1 MQPADLAFRAL
12 ESAGIGG
19 WDLDLATGRLLWT
32 SVTFSIHELEPD
44 NQPDIDAAI
53 GFYRPDAQP
62 IIRAAVA
69 QAIDHGVAWDIELP
83 FITAKGRPIWVRAC
97 GCAVEEDG
105 RKVRLTGTFQDVTVR
120 REQTA
125 QADRLSLV
133 VRQMTNAVLIT
144 GPDGRTEWVNEAFER
159 LSGYTLADM
168 KGHPPGRILQGPE
181 TDPTTVDHI
190 RSCIRAGCGFEVEI
204 LNYTSAGLSYWMAIT
219 CTPLLDDHGRLNGF
233 IAVETDITDRRKAE
247 DAACW
252 ESQVRE
258 RAEALLRDVLDS
270 LPSAVTAFDADERLI
285 LVNQAYRE
293 MFPISGAYAT
303 PGCTLE
309 ELVRFGIA
317 RGQYPEAGTDAEA
330 QDAWATHYLAAQR
343 EVSGPH
349 SLRLPGD
356 RHVLAR
362 ERRSASGNLVCVR
375 SDTSELMRAEAKL
388 RAQAQRDPLT
398 GLANR
403 AAFVGAM
410 LRSLEPGNALPPVAG
425 ALMLFDVDHFKSI
438 NDTFGHDAGDAV
450 LVEIATR
457 LRSAIRGGDL
467 AVRLGGDEFVV
478 IMNGLTDKSTAAVRI
493 ETIQSQLSLPMSICG
508 QNLGITTSA
517 GVTLFPQ
524 DGPDP
529 ASLLKTADLALYES
543 KRGGRG
549 RWCFFQSS
557 LAETAHEHDL
567 ACDGLRSALA
577 HGNIQVLLQPRRRL
591 AGGHAGFH
599 AQPRWNNGRA
609 WVTGNDFIPTSADSV
624 LVADLGQAS
633 LAATMAC
640 LRALRRSGLE
650 PGRTTL
656 KVSTTHLMQPDFLSD
671 TLGMLH
677 EHDLAAIDLEIE
689 VPASILHDGPSA
701 KVETVLGDVSASGI
715 AVALDGLGHSA
726 VSLADLFRLP
736 IDRLTIGRDL
746 VAGIGRPDQDGGL
759 IRAVFSVATS
769 MALPT
774 TAEDVQTVEQRL
786 FLAAAG
792 CDAAWGSAIAGPLLT
807 LEQMSAYLAGEL
819 ASIQG
824 PERVRALT

>member
-1 MQPADLAFRAL
+1 MAGTWTLQPDGCSGPR
-12 ESAGIGG
+12 SP
-19 WDLDLATGRLLWT
+19 
-32 SVTFSIHELEPD
+32 FSIHELEPD

-410 LRSLEPGNALPPVAG
+410 LRSLEPGNASCRPWPV
-425 ALMLFDVDHFKSI
+425 LSCCSTSITSSRSTIPSDTMPEMPCWSKSRP
-438 NDTFGHDAGDAV
+438 
-450 LVEIATR
+450 R

-467 AVRLGGDEFVV
+467 AVRLGG
-478 IMNGLTDKSTAAVRI
+478 GRVRGDH
-493 ETIQSQLSLPMSICG
+493 ERPDRQVHGRGSDRRRSSRNFRLPMSICG

-557 LAETAHEHDL
+557 LAD
-567 ACDGLRSALA
+567 DGA
-577 HGNIQVLLQPRRRL
+577 
-591 AGGHAGFH
+591 
-599 AQPRWNNGRA
+599 
-609 WVTGNDFIPTSADSV
+609 
-624 LVADLGQAS
+624 
-633 LAATMAC
+633 
-640 LRALRRSGLE
+640 
-650 PGRTTL
+650 
-656 KVSTTHLMQPDFLSD
+656 
-671 TLGMLH
+671 
-677 EHDLAAIDLEIE
+677 
-689 VPASILHDGPSA
+689 
-701 KVETVLGDVSASGI
+701 
-715 AVALDGLGHSA
+715 
-726 VSLADLFRLP
+726 
-736 IDRLTIGRDL
+736 
-746 VAGIGRPDQDGGL
+746 
-759 IRAVFSVATS
+759 
-769 MALPT
+769 
-774 TAEDVQTVEQRL
+774 
-786 FLAAAG
+786 
-792 CDAAWGSAIAGPLLT
+792 
-807 LEQMSAYLAGEL
+807 
-819 ASIQG
+819 
-824 PERVRALT
+824 